1 MKRHPL
7 ALRAVMKRMALS
19 SLLIAA
25 VSVIS
30 KQMRRRVDGALLELL
45 DDEGEE
51 ALLADRLAGEVDGE
65 EDGPRPLAPL
75 RLGEGGEGGL
85 HHPAVD
91 RGDQVVA
98 LGGGDEGRRARSP
111 CRSAV
116 EHADEDLAEEVA
128 RGRSSPP
135 SGWMSW

>member
-1 MKRHPL
+1 
-7 ALRAVMKRMALS
+7 MKRMALS

-30 KQMRRRVDGALLELL
+30 KQMRRGVDAARLELL

-51 ALLADRLAGEVDGE
+51 ALLAERLAGEVDGE
-65 EDGPRPLAPL
+65 EDRPRRLAPL
-75 RLGEGGEGGL
+75 RLGEGAEGGL

-98 LGGGDEGRRARSP
+98 LGRGDEGRRLDDLAV
-111 CRSAV
+111 AV
-116 EHADEDLAEEVA
+116 EHADEDLAEQVA
-128 RGRSSPP
+128 RRLLSPP